1 MAKKSGYLRS
11 VAGQAEP
18 LPESPRTFPRWW
30 LLVLFPIA
38 TLLIITLLLQGDI
51 TGVLFA
57 LAQAILVVP
66 VLLVALVA
74 GLALATP
81 LLKKVD
87 LADSAWPDG
96 FRLLV
101 ALALGL
107 GTLSLLTFA
116 LGSVGL
122 LHGYAPAI
130 TLILLAAACYVPA
143 RRALA
148 AISTAPLRDR
158 LRPSHLL
165 ALVAAIP
172 VAVLFLAA
180 SYPLGTLWSSEAN
193 GYDALSYHLQLPR
206 EYAANNSIAP
216 VTHNIY
222 SFMPANVEMLYLLLM
237 QLARDPLAR
246 AIALPQNASHL
257 VVMYAAQFLHAI
269 MMLLAAAALLLAP
282 IKLSATARCIAALA
296 FLATPWVLVTGSLP
310 YNESGMLLFGT
321 LALLL
326 TLSHGRSAALPIG
339 LLLGLAITS
348 KLTAGLYFALPI
360 AAILLC
366 RGQLR
371 PLLIVIAGSLLL
383 YSPWLVRT
391 ALHARGNPVFPFA
404 ANILGQAHWSD
415 EQVARWQAGH
425 RARPDQQSLSQRL
438 VALGQASLNN
448 DRWSPSI
455 ASIRKAFGDDTPAP
469 AWQRAGLLFILFAI
483 AAALALRRTRI
494 AWWLLLVII
503 LQLLAWLTLTH
514 LQSRFLLPILVPL
527 VLLLALAAEHFRAQ
541 RTALAITTALFA
553 AVTFLPWLT
562 ETRRYPTQPVGLL
575 HELIQ
580 PDFLLRMQEV
590 KAPNATRILLIGEAR
605 AFYWRDD
612 VSYATAFDH
621 LPIAKALNMS
631 PNEALAFLQQNN
643 YTHVLIVPS
652 EIDRLRRTY
661 NFDPSSLYSPENFA
675 ALQAFGLKP
684 IAAQMGAILFEVP
697 RTPST
702 QPL

>member
-1 MAKKSGYLRS
+1 MAKKTGYLRS

-30 LLVLFPIA
+30 LLVLFPLA

-51 TGVLFA
+51 AGVLFA
-57 LAQAILVVP
+57 IAQAILIVP

-101 ALALGL
+101 ALTLGL

-122 LHGYAPAI
+122 FHGFAPAI
-130 TLILLAAACYVPA
+130 ALILLAAACYVPA

-148 AISTAPLRDR
+148 AINTAPLRDR

-172 VAVLFLAA
+172 VAVLFIAA
-180 SYPLGTLWSSEAN
+180 SYPLGTLWASEAN

-222 SFMPANVEMLYLLLM
+222 SFMPATVEMLYLLLM
-237 QLARDPLAR
+237 QLARGPFAHAL
-246 AIALPQNASHL
+246 ALPQDSSHL

-371 PLLIVIAGSLLL
+371 PLLIVIAASLLL
-383 YSPWLVRT
+383 YSPWLLRT

-425 RARPDQQSLSQRL
+425 RARPDQQSLGQRL
-438 VALGQASLNN
+438 VALGEASLGHEQ
-448 DRWSPSI
+448 WSPSI
-455 ASIRKAFGDDTPAP
+455 ASIRKASGDQSPAP
-469 AWQRAGLLFILFAI
+469 AWQRTGLLFILFAI
-483 AAALALRRTRI
+483 AAALALRRTRV
-494 AWWLLLVII
+494 AWWLLLVLI
-503 LQLLAWLTLTH
+503 LQILAWLTLTH
-514 LQSRFLLPILVPL
+514 LQSRFLLPIIVPL
-527 VLLLALAAEHFRAQ
+527 VLLLALAAEHT
-541 RTALAITTALFA
+541 RTHRLTLAAGTTVFA
-553 AVTFLPWLT
+553 ILAFIPWLT
-562 ETRRYPTQPVGLL
+562 EARRYDLQPLGLL
-575 HELIQ
+575 QELAQ
-580 PDFLLRMQEV
+580 PDLLLRMQDA
-590 KAPNATRILLIGEAR
+590 KRPTTTRILLIGEAR

-612 VSYATAFDH
+612 VAYATAFDR
-621 LPIAKALNMS
+621 LPIAKALSMGPS
-631 PNEALAFLQQNN
+631 EALTFLQQNN

-652 EIDRLRRTY
+652 EIDRLRLTY
-661 NFDPSSLYSPENFA
+661 NFDREHIYSPENIT
-675 ALQAFGLKP
+675 ALRSRGLRL
-684 IAAQMGAILFEVP
+684 IAAQMGAFLFEVP
-697 RTPST
+697 RTPAT